1 MPTPAAPAR
10 QATCADD
17 GGGAGN
23 GSTSDVETLQEKC
36 AVEQVGAKL
45 TSVIQRINQN
55 KAPSSIH
62 ALKRGWAR
70 KPTTAKRCNKHVKR
84 RAWIVNF
91 YNEAVKKEGRGR
103 ANEWKAQRQLTIDFP
118 DDDSMWME
126 AASLKSAF
134 GKLAVL
140 RKAREAAEKAAAA
153 ERALATAVVGAS
165 QAEGAPQD
173 NETESAE
180 PTIRLVIEE
189 EEARLDDIV
198 ACDEDCQPGD
208 GADTEED
215 LVQKLEEAGEKEFI
229 AQVVNP
235 ELEHV

>member
-1 MPTPAAPAR
+1 MTIP
-10 QATCADD
+10 C
-17 GGGAGN
+17 GW
-23 GSTSDVETLQEKC
+23 
-36 AVEQVGAKL
+36 KL
-45 TSVIQRINQN
+45 
-55 KAPSSIH
+55 
-62 ALKRGWAR
+62 
-70 KPTTAKRCNKHVKR
+70 
-84 RAWIVNF
+84 
-91 YNEAVKKEGRGR
+91 
-103 ANEWKAQRQLTIDFP
+103 
-118 DDDSMWME
+118 
-126 AASLKSAF
+126 SLKSAF

-140 RKAREAAEKAAAA
+140 RKAREAAEKAAA
-153 ERALATAVVGAS
+153 EKALATAVVGAP

>member
-1 MPTPAAPAR
+1 VVCSNEQLGKLRLNMNFRYGLPKSEKRAAEL
-10 QATCADD
+10 
-17 GGGAGN
+17 G
-23 GSTSDVETLQEKC
+23 
-36 AVEQVGAKL
+36 
-45 TSVIQRINQN
+45 
-55 KAPSSIH
+55 
-62 ALKRGWAR
+62 
-70 KPTTAKRCNKHVKR
+70 RCLRNC
-84 RAWIVNF
+84 F
-91 YNEAVKKEGRGR
+91 EAVLSLVAEPEDHGQLLRPLMQSQ
-103 ANEWKAQRQLTIDFP
+103 WAQKLMKSSADLDKNTLRDVVGQAVCTTYQVCILYRCLLQKCVKYAFG
-118 DDDSMWME
+118 DSMWME